1 MTPVMITA
9 RDRKPRGPW
18 QFSMKT
24 LMLLPVYSIV
34 LGLGFYGIFTASD
47 QEALGIGFASITL
60 NFVVLDSATSSLI
73 PGAVVGLYDADQRT
87 IIQRAATSTRGKAAL
102 TRQFPFYFSGKT
114 RSHRAKALVPF
125 EPLCFEVSAPGYKP
139 AHYWLSQF
147 TGRTH
152 DLELSK
158 PIPVAVVK
166 IDRLE
171 KAPAPG
177 ERTPP
182 QR

>member
-1 MTPVMITA
+1 MPTA
-9 RDRKPRGPW
+9 RDRKLLGTW

-24 LMLLPVYSIV
+24 LVLLPLYSTVLMLGLYSILAV
-34 LGLGFYGIFTASD
+34 SD
-47 QEALGIGFASITL
+47 QEAQGIGFKDITL
-60 NFVVLDSATSSLI
+60 QFVVLDSATSSPI
-73 PGAVVGLYDADQRT
+73 PGAVVGLYDADERT
-87 IIQRAATSTRGKAAL
+87 IIQKAETSTQGKAAL
-102 TRQFPFYFSGKT
+102 TRQFPFYFSGRT

-147 TGRTH
+147 TGRAH

-158 PIPVAVVK
+158 PIPVAVVE